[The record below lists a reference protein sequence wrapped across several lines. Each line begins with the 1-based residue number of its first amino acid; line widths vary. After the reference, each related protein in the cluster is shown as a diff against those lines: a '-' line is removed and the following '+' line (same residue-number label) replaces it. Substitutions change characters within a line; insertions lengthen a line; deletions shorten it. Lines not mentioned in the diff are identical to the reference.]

1 MKKFDRITVDPDKM
15 GGIPCIR
22 NLRMPVA
29 TIINMFA
36 AGMNAEKIIKEHP
49 ELDELDIKQ
58 ALEYAAEALMVK
70 DFPIAM

>member
-29 TIINMFA
+29 TIIHMFA

-49 ELDELDIKQ
+49 ELDELDIK
-58 ALEYAAEALMVK
+58 
-70 DFPIAM
+70 